1 MMNKF
6 ELGIVDTRNIIKMLQ
21 DVYDYDF
28 KNYALTFFK
37 RRVENFIRIHNLK
50 NADFFIQQIEKDQEI
65 FESFLEFMSV
75 DKTEMFRDP
84 SVWRLLKDELLGTL
98 IPGATNFKIWFPEVS
113 SGEELYSMAIL
124 LKKLNLTQ
132 NVRFY
137 ASSISELNIEK
148 IKSGLFDPRKI
159 EVNNANYK
167 RIFSEGELS
176 DFYNQENEKAFWDTS
191 LIENTKFIKQNIIF
205 DDYPKGIKLIVFRNQ
220 MIYYNQI
227 LQERFLKIMHNCLV
241 PGGHLIIGNNEKV
254 DYWNSDKDYITVSKS
269 ESIFKKKLS

>member
-1 MMNKF
+1 MNKF
-6 ELGIVDTRNIIKMLQ
+6 EIGIVDTRNIIKMLQ

-50 NADFFIQQIEKDQEI
+50 NADFFIQRIEQDKEV
-65 FESFLEFMSV
+65 FESFLSFMSV
-75 DKTEMFRDP
+75 DITEMFRDP
-84 SVWRLLKDELLGTL
+84 SLWRLLKDELLNTM
-98 IPGATNFKIWFPEVS
+98 IPGSTSFKIWFPEVS

-124 LKKLNLTQ
+124 LKKMNLSQ
-132 NVRFY
+132 NVKFY

-148 IKSGLFDPRKI
+148 IKTGIFDPKKV

-176 DFYNQENEKAFWDTS
+176 NFYTQENEKAFWDTS
-191 LIENTKFIKQNIIF
+191 LIESTKFIKQNIIF
-205 DDYPKGIKLIVFRNQ
+205 DDYPKGIKLILFRNQ

-227 LQERFLKIMHNCLV
+227 LQERFLKIMHHCLV
-241 PGGHLIIGNNEKV
+241 PGGHLIIGNNEKI

-269 ESIFKKKLS
+269 ESVYKKKLS

>member
-1 MMNKF
+1 MNKF

-37 RRVENFIRIHNLK
+37 RRVENFIRTHNLK
-50 NADFFIQQIEKDQEI
+50 NADLFIQRIEKDQEI

-227 LQERFLKIMHNCLV
+227 LQERFLKIIHNCLV
-241 PGGHLIIGNNEKV
+241 PGGHLIIGNNEKI

>member
-37 RRVENFIRIHNLK
+37 RRVENFIRTHNLK
-50 NADFFIQQIEKDQEI
+50 NADLFIQRIEKEQEI

-167 RIFSEGELS
+167 RIFSEGELT

-220 MIYYNQI
+220 MIYYKQI
-227 LQERFLKIMHNCLV
+227 LQQRFLKIMHNCLV
-241 PGGHLIIGNNEKV
+241 PGGHLIIGNNEKI

-269 ESIFKKKLS
+269 ESVYKKKLS

>member
-1 MMNKF
+1 MNKF
-6 ELGIVDTRNIIKMLQ
+6 ELGIVDTRNIIKILQ

-37 RRVENFIRIHNLK
+37 RRVENFIRINNLK
-50 NADFFIQQIEKDQEI
+50 NAEFFIQGIEQDPET
-65 FESFLEFMSV
+65 FESFLKFMAV
-75 DKTEMFRDP
+75 DITEMFRDP
-84 SVWRLLKDELLGTL
+84 SVWRLLKEELLVNI

-124 LKKLNLTQ
+124 LNKLKLAQ
-132 NVRFY
+132 NVQFY
-137 ASSISELNIEK
+137 ASSISKLNIEK
-148 IKSGLFDPRKI
+148 IKAGFFDPRKV

-176 DFYNQENEKAFWDTS
+176 DFYTQEIEKAFWDTS

-205 DDYPKGIKLIVFRNQ
+205 DDYPKGIKLIIFRNQ
-220 MIYYNQI
+220 MIFYNQI

-241 PGGHLIIGNNEKV
+241 PGGHLIIGNNEKI

-269 ESIFKKKLS
+269 ESVYKKKLS

>member
-1 MMNKF
+1 MNKF
-6 ELGIVDTRNIIKMLQ
+6 ELGIVDTRNIIKILQ
-21 DVYDYDF
+21 DVYNYDF

-37 RRVENFIRIHNLK
+37 RRVENFIRINNLK
-50 NADFFIQQIEKDQEI
+50 NAEFFIQRIEQDQET
-65 FESFLEFMSV
+65 FESFLEFMAV
-75 DKTEMFRDP
+75 DITEMFRDP
-84 SVWRLLKDELLGTL
+84 SVWRLLKEELLVNI

-124 LKKLNLTQ
+124 LNKLNLTQ
-132 NVRFY
+132 NVQFY

-148 IKSGLFDPRKI
+148 IKAGFFDPRKV

-176 DFYNQENEKAFWDTS
+176 DFYTQEDEKAFWDTS

-205 DDYPKGIKLIVFRNQ
+205 DDYPKGIKLIIFRNQ
-220 MIYYNQI
+220 MIFYNQI

-241 PGGHLIIGNNEKV
+241 PGGHLIIGNNEKI
-254 DYWNSDKDYITVSKS
+254 DYWNSEKDYITVSKS
-269 ESIFKKKLS
+269 ESVYKKKLS